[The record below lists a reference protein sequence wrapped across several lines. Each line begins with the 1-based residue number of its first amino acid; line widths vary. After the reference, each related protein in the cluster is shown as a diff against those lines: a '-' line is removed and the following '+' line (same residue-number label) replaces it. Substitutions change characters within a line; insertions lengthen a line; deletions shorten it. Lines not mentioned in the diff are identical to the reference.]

1 MARYVAWAFAALLLI
16 PATGSAKG
24 LCDKSQGQAK
34 PGTAPSQ
41 ANGKPDQGHQ
51 IAKWWV
57 DPKLRAE
64 LNITDQQ
71 SATIEKIWSKDYEKR
86 AETRKRLETLEK
98 QLDQMMLDA
107 SADEAAVVAL
117 LDKVEA
123 ARTEVSKGRVIMLYR
138 MNKALTPEQ
147 RVKLD
152 AMAKEM
158 RGQRPGGDGR
168 RDHR

>member
-24 LCDKSQGQAK
+24 LCDKSQGQGK
-34 PGTAPSQ
+34 PGTTPAQP
-41 ANGKPDQGHQ
+41 NGKPDQGHQ

-64 LNITDQQ
+64 LSITDQQ
-71 SATIEKIWSKDYEKR
+71 SATIEKIFSKDYDKR
-86 AETRKRLETLEK
+86 AESRKRLETLEK

-107 SADEAAVVAL
+107 SAEETAVVAL

-138 MNKALTPEQ
+138 MNKVLSPEQ

>member
-16 PATGSAKG
+16 PATGSARE
-24 LCDKSQGQAK
+24 LCDKGQGQAK
-34 PGTAPSQ
+34 PGAAPGEAS
-41 ANGKPDQGHQ
+41 GKPDQGHQ
-51 IAKWWV
+51 IPKWWV
-57 DPKLRAE
+57 DQKLRAE
-64 LNITDQQ
+64 LRITDQQ
-71 SATIEKIWSKDYEKR
+71 SALIEKIWSKDYEKR

-98 QLDQMMLDA
+98 QLDQMMIDA

-138 MNKALTPEQ
+138 MNKVLTPDQ